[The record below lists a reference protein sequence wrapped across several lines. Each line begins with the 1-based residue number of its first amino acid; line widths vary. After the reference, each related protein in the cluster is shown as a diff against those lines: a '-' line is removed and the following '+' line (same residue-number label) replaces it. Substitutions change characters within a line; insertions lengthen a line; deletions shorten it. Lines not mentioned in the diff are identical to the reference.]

1 MPTLPPETRRR
12 GRPEI
17 SRLGYLLNGPGSFLL
32 LQVAVHSEPPYV
44 TMLLALA
51 KAAPRRADIRLAQ
64 AQAIKQFDDDVSVEE
79 RATLRSYSTGI
90 SKSPSGIHDVMQL
103 TAEINRRAAGERR
116 DG

>member
-1 MPTLPPETRRR
+1 
-12 GRPEI
+12 
-17 SRLGYLLNGPGSFLL
+17 
-32 LQVAVHSEPPYV
+32 
-44 TMLLALA
+44 MLLALA
-51 KAAPRRADIRLAQ
+51 KAAPRRADIRL

>member
-1 MPTLPPETRRR
+1 M
-12 GRPEI
+12 
-17 SRLGYLLNGPGSFLL
+17 
-32 LQVAVHSEPPYV
+32 
-44 TMLLALA
+44 
-51 KAAPRRADIRLAQ
+51 